1 MSQLVSAIEIEQ
13 AFLGCILLD
22 NSLSSKLDEIYEDC
36 FYNNLN
42 KEIYLSMVELLRENK
57 TIDLVNVKTKLDGSE
72 IKVEILYLLDL
83 TSICRTYS
91 IDSYIETLKE
101 KADRRFI
108 INKCQSL
115 LKKVTVGEDL
125 DLSIFNFE
133 NEMKKLVSDNKY
145 NDDIVSIS
153 QSVLDLLEGNG
164 SPKIKFG
171 ITFLD
176 EVVGGLFKGELTTI
190 AAKSGL
196 GKTSFALQIMLN
208 AVKQGKKIL
217 FITREMSK
225 EQIIMRN
232 ITKKTGINTNRMKS
246 NDISAEEWK
255 IIIEVLS
262 DLNKNNLIY
271 INDKIHTV
279 AQIRKRIREIKP
291 DLLIVDYVQLMSPST
306 SMTNREREVASIS
319 RDLKNITLDFDMS
332 VIQLSQLN
340 DEMKDFRPRG
350 DRPMRESKAL
360 FHDSNNVI
368 YIHEPIDSDL
378 DEICKKLGRTKES
391 VLKANENGVKILE
404 VIIAKCRDGEKRY
417 KYFAYNGQRLHFQE
431 MKENIGGYVC

>member
-72 IKVEILYLLDL
+72 IKVEISYLLDL